1 MEPGRLRFLQL
12 DEWDEHNSYSEDVP
26 TCLHYSIEWKVAV
39 NNKVVHRD
47 TEQDVVLIPIGY
59 WHTTLRLKLE
69 RVLERKFGLD
79 NQMRCDDTNVT
90 VSVTDR
96 TQRDL
101 VKSFENLN
109 IDWPTVAKQLEEW
122 GERLR
127 SGKKLRVDLCFNYVD
142 SHLAAGPGAGPAQR
156 GNKRGASATQRM
168 LNDRAMQLD
177 AEQEATGNP
186 SIWRDVYTL
195 MQCPGSPCDLGQYCW
210 RDSFGKKHYKLR
222 THHLK
227 ALVEFV
233 ERGNLLRDHDD
244 IPEEIREQLMLEE
257 RQRQERQAKSSSTTS
272 TPNYPPITITN
283 VLPQSHQSPSVNA
296 IEATPAPVVRLTSIA
311 CLEIPGSRD
320 RAVREYSEWQQSK
333 VDDDMLKEEF
343 RRACDVALQDGL
355 DLEQVYQDQDAA
367 FFIKNG
373 VKRGVARRFIS
384 DIESWAKR
392 YKLSCDGNMMTV

>member
-1 MEPGRLRFLQL
+1 MTTPFSFHQEFAFSPQGQGYLDDTQFVGTPFNASQTPRATPRGLSDRTRDATHLQTQMEPGRLRFLQL

-195 MQCPGSPCDLGQYCW
+195 MQCPGS
-210 RDSFGKKHYKLR
+210 
-222 THHLK
+222 
-227 ALVEFV
+227 
-233 ERGNLLRDHDD
+233 
-244 IPEEIREQLMLEE
+244 
-257 RQRQERQAKSSSTTS
+257 
-272 TPNYPPITITN
+272 
-283 VLPQSHQSPSVNA
+283 
-296 IEATPAPVVRLTSIA
+296 
-311 CLEIPGSRD
+311 
-320 RAVREYSEWQQSK
+320 
-333 VDDDMLKEEF
+333 
-343 RRACDVALQDGL
+343 
-355 DLEQVYQDQDAA
+355 
-367 FFIKNG
+367 
-373 VKRGVARRFIS
+373 
-384 DIESWAKR
+384 
-392 YKLSCDGNMMTV
+392 